1 MRHPLGARDKI
12 GTLSRWA
19 RWQLGSRILGSAAV
33 MPFVGDTVL
42 IVQPGM
48 TGATGNIYVGLHEF
62 ADMAFLLHFLR
73 PEDRFVDVGA
83 NVGAY
88 SILASGVCGA
98 ETLAVEP
105 IPSTFKHL
113 QANVRINDLTE
124 RIRTYNR
131 GLASH
136 PGKLRF
142 TRSLDTVNHVVTDA
156 EVHAA
161 EGVEVEVTTLD
172 ALTGDHPPSLI
183 KVDVEGFETEVFAGG
198 ARTLSDPALCALIVE
213 INGSGK
219 SYGFDDEEL
228 RRRIESFGFRSYDYE
243 PFTRRLG
250 PAHRKTM
257 EGNALYVRD
266 VGSVKNRLR
275 SAQSFCVND
284 VTI

>member
-1 MRHPLGARDKI
+1 MRHPLGARDKK

-19 RWQLGSRILGSAAV
+19 RWKIGSRILGGAAV

-73 PEDRFVDVGA
+73 PEDRFIDAGA

-88 SILASGVCGA
+88 SILASGVCCA

-113 QANVRINDLTE
+113 QANVRINDLTD

-156 EVHAA
+156 KAQAA
-161 EGVEVEVTTLD
+161 EGVDVEVTTLD

-243 PFTRRLG
+243 PFTRRLDL
-250 PAHRKTM
+250 AHSKTTV
-257 EGNALYVRD
+257 GNALYVRD
-266 VGSVKNRLR
+266 IDSVVTRLR
-275 SAQSFCVND
+275 SARPVHLYG
-284 VTI
+284 VTF